1 MRSSV
6 GLREFRASLADY
18 VASGTPVAV
27 TRHGQTVGWFIPTP
41 GSKAA
46 EVASL
51 REGADAVDHASRSE
65 GTSATASADP
75 RVFLRDVKPY
85 AVPASLN
92 DLAGPATGELVLPH
106 SVMWAPGDGRVDLD
120 VPGARRWLTVRCS
133 QRAHSRTSFAWSMR
147 IGSGMSG
154 AICCC
159 RVEYEACG
167 RPRSSNCGVA
177 SERPERGAARHR
189 EDRTRRKP

>member
-6 GLREFRASLADY
+6 GIREFRASLADY

-51 REGADAVDHASRSE
+51 RAAGRALDALLADHLGEGADAVDHASRSE

-120 VPGARRWLTVRCS
+120 VPGGASLAYRALLSEGSLEDILRLVNADRLRAAWGDLLLPRRVRS
-133 QRAHSRTSFAWSMR
+133 LWEAAFLELRSR
-147 IGSGMSG
+147 
-154 AICCC
+154 
-159 RVEYEACG
+159 E
-167 RPRSSNCGVA
+167 
-177 SERPERGAARHR
+177 
-189 EDRTRRKP
+189 

>member
-6 GLREFRASLADY
+6 GIREFRASLADY

-51 REGADAVDHASRSE
+51 RAAGRALDALLTDHLGEGADAVDHASRSE

-120 VPGARRWLTVRCS
+120 VPGGASLAYRALLSEGSLEDILRLVNADRLRAAWGDLLLPRRVRS
-133 QRAHSRTSFAWSMR
+133 LWEAAFLELRSR
-147 IGSGMSG
+147 
-154 AICCC
+154 
-159 RVEYEACG
+159 E
-167 RPRSSNCGVA
+167 
-177 SERPERGAARHR
+177 
-189 EDRTRRKP
+189 